1 MPIKNKSL
9 FLEETNL
16 STISPDA
23 GLIIKG
29 KDMSWEPNKR
39 IIKKTDED
47 KKILKES

>member
-29 KDMSWEPNKR
+29 VDRDWETKR
-39 IIKKTDED
+39 H
-47 KKILKES
+47 SV